1 LSINQWN
8 LLSGLVH
15 CFDKNSGYS
24 FVEQF
29 IDDQNALPIKL
40 RFKYASVTK
49 FFTSMLGK
57 VQLVFEKNRDCLSL
71 SSHDRTTLLR
81 NTIEYNAII
90 GGMFLL
96 RHARLLDDVTFFTSA
111 EIIFHSSTMILI
123 KRIIDRFDADDTF
136 SKIILATLAFTSINY
151 TVYKKNVRTNLTN
164 IKAILPIQDM
174 YTELAWRYLL
184 HKYGEYQAVIRF
196 SNLIGC
202 LLLVNDTIVEAHE
215 SQQYAEIIE
224 SVIEQTEQ
232 ALSP

>member
-40 RFKYASVTK
+40 RFKYASVTN
-49 FFTSMLGK
+49 FFTSVMGK

-71 SSHDRTTLLR
+71 SSHDRTNLLR
-81 NTIEYNAII
+81 NTIEYNGII

-96 RHARLLDDVTFFTSA
+96 RQTRLLDDVTFFTSA

-123 KRIIDRFDADDTF
+123 KRIIDLFDTDDTF

-196 SNLIGC
+196 SKLIRC
-202 LLLVNDTIVEAHE
+202 LLLVNDAIVEAHE
-215 SQQYAEIIE
+215 SQQYAEIID

-232 ALSP
+232 ALSL